1 MRVGA
6 VILALGLGACAS
18 DLPPELRDPAGHVRP
33 IERGA
38 EDGHTDIP
46 DLMIEAHMAEEGADP
61 ARACEL
67 YRLGAQTGEPGAP
80 LAFARC
86 TADAGDW
93 TRARAVV
100 EMFDLPEDA
109 AQAIAAVAVTM
120 EDAGADEAAL
130 NAALMA
136 APGRAEL
143 WSRLGDEY
151 ARQGRDAEATEAWV
165 EAHRLS
171 LLEGARP

>member
-1 MRVGA
+1 MRAGA
-6 VILALGLGACAS
+6 VILALGLGACAT

-33 IERGA
+33 VERGA
-38 EDGHTDIP
+38 DEGRTDIP
-46 DLMIEAHMAEEGADP
+46 DLMIEAAADP

-86 TADAGDW
+86 TAEAGDW
-93 TRARAVV
+93 ARAKAVV
-100 EMFDLPEDA
+100 EVFDLPEDA
-109 AQAIAAVAVTM
+109 ALAITAVAETM
-120 EDAGADEAAL
+120 EDSEADEAAL
-130 NAALMA
+130 NAAIA
-136 APGRAEL
+136 VAPERAEL

-171 LLEGARP
+171 LVSARP